1 VPDGTFVGAGRRPHG
16 WVEIR
21 GTLPPL
27 TNGAV
32 TEDDYTSM
40 GEVADLEPGASGTLT
55 ASLPVGHHAI
65 ICNLPGHLSQGM
77 VADLAVE

>member
-1 VPDGTFVGAGRRPHG
+1 
-16 WVEIR
+16 
-21 GTLPPL
+21 
-27 TNGAV
+27 V